1 MSLIER
7 LLTELLPLKGCRS
20 HPETQSGTAQSS
32 GVKVGLHPGPA
43 VWPPAECL
51 LPQCRTRPRRNGVR
65 VPAGLVGRAGP
76 PVPRHVPA
84 RQREPSSP
92 GNAGHCQPVGGRVG
106 RWAGP
111 APASSGGPPS
121 PVQRDDPAA
130 FARPRCESSETR
142 RGTGSEPSLR
152 RPLPHAPAPGS
163 SGSPGYGTPT
173 SGAEPARTGR
183 RLWALEETTVG
194 SRRHLGG
201 RDGAR
206 GTGDEEAVR
215 LGQAPGHRPAAGR
228 APLRAEGAGHRS
240 PPWQR
245 VPATVAGRG
254 SRGSAGPV
262 GLGAEEAS
270 GTTGHRPR
278 LSPEH
283 QVRPLP
289 LAQAQGCDAKCPSLQ
304 WTGAQH

>member
-43 VWPPAECL
+43 VWPPAECP

-106 RWAGP
+106 RWVGP

-121 PVQRDDPAA
+121 PVQRDDPPPSPGRG
-130 FARPRCESSETR
+130 ARAVRPDA
-142 RGTGSEPSLR
+142 GPAQSLR
-152 RPLPHAPAPGS
+152 CAALCPVPQPPGRA
-163 SGSPGYGTPT
+163 GHQGTEPRLQERSP
-173 SGAEPARTGR
+173 R
-183 RLWALEETTVG
+183 
-194 SRRHLGG
+194 G
-201 RDGAR
+201 RDEGCGHWRRRRWGAD
-206 GTGDEEAVR
+206 GTSEAETG
-215 LGQAPGHRPAAGR
+215 LAGR
-228 APLRAEGAGHRS
+228 E
-240 PPWQR
+240 
-245 VPATVAGRG
+245 TK
-254 SRGSAGPV
+254 
-262 GLGAEEAS
+262 
-270 GTTGHRPR
+270 RP
-278 LSPEH
+278 
-283 QVRPLP
+283 
-289 LAQAQGCDAKCPSLQ
+289 
-304 WTGAQH
+304 